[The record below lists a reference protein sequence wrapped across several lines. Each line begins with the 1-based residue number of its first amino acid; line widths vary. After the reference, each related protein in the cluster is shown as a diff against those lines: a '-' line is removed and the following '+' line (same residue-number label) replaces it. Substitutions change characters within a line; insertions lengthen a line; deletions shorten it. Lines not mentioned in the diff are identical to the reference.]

1 MQSEA
6 MPANV
11 IVKHTF
17 LDFSHE
23 DHSYQL
29 RRNSSE
35 PSLAFP
41 DISKLRETLEYPE
54 ATTPTTCA
62 SVNGDDDATTELS
75 DDVWSMSAPEVLNE
89 VRRVVKNTFIEFKP
103 IDTENGSRLRRVK
116 SDSSLLDLTASFG
129 NSLISEGCDSES
141 LASTHVEY
149 VETTTDELAVRES
162 WADSVPDEEEEPR
175 KRTRGGRVRS
185 GRTRQREAR
194 RRRMRTPS
202 PEARLGYH

>member
-17 LDFSHE
+17 LEFSHE
-23 DHSYQL
+23 DHSYKL

-41 DISKLRETLEYPE
+41 EYPE

-75 DDVWSMSAPEVLNE
+75 DDMWSMSEPEVLNE

-116 SDSSLLDLTASFG
+116 SDSSLLDLTASLYVG
-129 NSLISEGCDSES
+129 SCLISEGCDSES
-141 LASTHVEY
+141 LASTHVE
-149 VETTTDELAVRES
+149 TTTDEFESEAVDGQLAVRES
-162 WADSVPDEEEEPR
+162 WADSVPDDKDEEPR